1 VAVIAGAALMGL
13 LGVLLGVP
21 VVSTVR
27 ELVLEWKAA
36 RDAQTAKN
44 APVTP
49 SASQIPAQNSEAPLG
64 CASGTSEVQEFTPTD
79 PLGPSASGVPESN
92 GEGVTSNAD
101 FGPEA

>member
-1 VAVIAGAALMGL
+1 LIYPNVVGNTVGMPGIWTFVAVIAGAALMGL

-36 RDAQTAKN
+36 RDAQAAKN
-44 APVTP
+44 AQVTH
-49 SASQIPAQNSEAPLG
+49 SASQ
-64 CASGTSEVQEFTPTD
+64 
-79 PLGPSASGVPESN
+79 VPESN